1 VSPYDAA
8 ANGNLARKAKVSSIN
23 ACAGLS
29 RRRQVTLKKIN
40 LGINKP
46 KADCHAFTGQK

>member
-1 VSPYDAA
+1 MILSSA
-8 ANGNLARKAKVSSIN
+8 ANGNLARKAKVSLIN

-40 LGINKP
+40 LGIDEP
-46 KADCHAFTGQK
+46 VYPYGRRDRT